1 MYLKNLNHHA
11 ILIEGNPSVF
21 LDMIK
26 NEFIESGVVLANN
39 PDIIF
44 LSFEKFGIGES
55 RQIIDMSL
63 GAPIS
68 SENKTIVFSFES
80 ITNDAQNA
88 LLKIFED
95 PSPSLKFI
103 ISTYTANGLLP
114 TLRSRLAIY
123 KNEKETE
130 IVNVDSFIKMS
141 VGEKMKEV
149 ERMVKNYKDSGN
161 KQEIKQF
168 LTSIH
173 YYLEE
178 KIKKGEKG
186 HNLSALNMTARALDY
201 IDDKSASVKIL
212 LESVVLSIVG

>member
-11 ILIEGNPSVF
+11 ILIEGNPSTF
-21 LDMIK
+21 LDIIK
-26 NEFIESGVVLANN
+26 SKLTESGVILASN
-39 PDIIF
+39 PDILF
-44 LSFEKFGIGES
+44 LTYQKFGIEDARS
-55 RQIIDMSL
+55 VIEMSL
-63 GAPIS
+63 GAPVQDDKKI
-68 SENKTIVFSFES
+68 IVFCFES

-123 KNEKETE
+123 KSEEEAE
-130 IVNVDSFIKMS
+130 IVSVDSFIKMS
-141 VGEKMKEV
+141 LGEKMKEV
-149 ERMVKNYKDSGN
+149 ERMTKGYKDSGN

-178 KIKKGEKG
+178 RIKKGEKG
-186 HNLSALNMTARALDY
+186 NNLSALKMTAKALDY

-212 LESVVLSIVG
+212 LESVVLSI

>member
-1 MYLKNLNHHA
+1 MSLKNLNHHA
-11 ILIEGNPSVF
+11 ILIEGNPSTF
-21 LDMIK
+21 LDVVK
-26 NEFIESGVVLANN
+26 SELVESGVVLANN

-55 RQIIDMSL
+55 RQIIEMSL

-68 SENKTIVFSFES
+68 SEKKTIVFSFES

-130 IVNVDSFIKMS
+130 TVNVDSFIKMS
-141 VGEKMKEV
+141 TGDKMKEV
-149 ERMVKNYKDSGN
+149 EKMVKDYKDSGN

-168 LTSIH
+168 LLGIH
-173 YYLEE
+173 HLLEGR
-178 KIKKGEKG
+178 IKKGEKG
-186 HNLSALNMTARALDY
+186 HNLSALKMTAKALDY
-201 IDDKSASVKIL
+201 LDDKSASVKIL
-212 LESVVLSIVG
+212 LESVVLVL